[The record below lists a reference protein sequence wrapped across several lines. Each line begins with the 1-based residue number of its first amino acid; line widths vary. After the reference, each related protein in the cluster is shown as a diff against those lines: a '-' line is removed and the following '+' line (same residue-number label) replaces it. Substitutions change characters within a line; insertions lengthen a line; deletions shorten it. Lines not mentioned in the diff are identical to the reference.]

1 MRIIVLLIMIF
12 GFVFGDEFATASKV
26 CEATNNI
33 KATKNSG
40 NILTANGVK
49 YKILDRK
56 IDSLYIQIPS
66 ANPSGRWV
74 KKECFLT
81 SGTIPHAVTKK
92 PIVPTSE
99 QPLAKQSLLSLSWHD
114 GFCETHRNQSECKRG
129 LFDNKEY
136 SFVLHGLWPQP
147 KNLAYCGVDKK
158 IVGMDKN
165 KQWKSMPDIG
175 LSTASINDLTVVMPA
190 VQSSLQNHEWYK
202 HGTCSGMNSTQYFQ
216 KASGYVTQFNS
227 SKVAQYINNNRG
239 KIVTLNNIKSLMNSS
254 FGVNSGEKI
263 DMVCNNGILSEIRL
277 NLGGNDSSLAKAL
290 VSGAKTRSSCQKA
303 IVDEAGWR

>member
-1 MRIIVLLIMIF
+1 MIVF
-12 GFVFGDEFATASKV
+12 GFAFSDEFVVSSEA
-26 CEATNNI
+26 CEATNNL

-40 NILTANGVK
+40 NISTTNSTRYRV
-49 YKILDRK
+49 LDRK
-56 IDSLYIQIPS
+56 PESVYIQIPN

-74 KKECFLT
+74 KKECFTT
-81 SGTIPHAVTKK
+81 SNTIAPAVTKK
-92 PIVPTSE
+92 PIVQASKPS
-99 QPLAKQSLLSLSWHD
+99 LAKQSLLALSWHD
-114 GFCETHRNQSECKRG
+114 GFCETHRGKAECKKG
-129 LFDNKEY
+129 LFRNKEY
-136 SFVLHGLWPQP
+136 GFVLHGLWPQP
-147 KNLAYCGVDKK
+147 KNLAYCGVEKK

-175 LSTASINDLTVVMPA
+175 LSIVSINDLSLVMPA

-227 SKVAQYINNNRG
+227 SKVTQYINNNRG
-239 KIVTLNNIKSLMNSS
+239 KTITLNNIKSLMNSS
-254 FGVNSGEKI
+254 FGSNSGEKI
-263 DMVCNNGILSEIRL
+263 DMVCNNGILIEMRL

-290 VSGAKTRSSCQKA
+290 INGAKTKSSCQKA